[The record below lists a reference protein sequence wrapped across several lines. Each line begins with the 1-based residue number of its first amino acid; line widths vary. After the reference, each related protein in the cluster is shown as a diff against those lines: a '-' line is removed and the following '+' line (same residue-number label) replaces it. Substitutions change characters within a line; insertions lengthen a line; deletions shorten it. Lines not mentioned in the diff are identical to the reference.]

1 MMLEVVISKRFRKDL
16 NLAEKQNRNLALLD
30 EVISRLANG
39 ERLEVKRK
47 DHTLS
52 GFWRGYREC
61 HIQPDWLLVY
71 RIKDGVLSLITMGTH
86 STLFGK

>member
-1 MMLEVVISKRFRKDL
+1 MLEIVISKRFKKDL
-16 NLAEKQNRNLALLD
+16 NLAERQNRNLRLLN
-30 EVISRLANG
+30 EVVLKLANG
-39 ERLEVKRK
+39 KGLDVKHR
-47 DHTLS
+47 DHALS

-86 STLFGK
+86 SVLFGR

>member
-1 MMLEVVISKRFRKDL
+1 MLEIVISKRFRKDL
-16 NLAEKQNRNLALLD
+16 NLAERQNRDLALLN
-30 EVISRLANG
+30 EVVSKLAN
-39 ERLEVKRK
+39 EKRLEVKYR
-47 DHTLS
+47 DHALS

-86 STLFGK
+86 SVLFGK